1 MKSETGS
8 PRSNPPNRDDVH
20 RAAIEDGSV
29 PTNPPTS
36 ATEFDEEE
44 CALNEQ
50 MANTLRRVHFTPGGS
65 AFIAF
70 AEAFQAGETTA
81 PFDQQF
87 GDLVRGLASVTWRA
101 SQSEDTAVRRLA
113 QKQLK
118 AADRIVCALDDYELL
133 TKKIDDLLEIE
144 IDDALLRAW
153 DVLEI
158 MRRLSFVLLTKP
170 SGKVELKPTAF
181 KPWDPE
187 LNMIQARAIG
197 AHPWDAQLCGEE
209 LLGRVQDPK
218 FWTSRSR
225 PTLKSLAIKIYLD
238 IVGEGAAPEETLYED
253 LRKAAAWQTRH
264 PTGSM
269 KILPRGIT
277 VGTGTT
283 KIPIDYIPLTRTREL
298 VRQGESHFKPRP
310 KRKMSTD

>member
-1 MKSETGS
+1 
-8 PRSNPPNRDDVH
+8 
-20 RAAIEDGSV
+20 
-29 PTNPPTS
+29 
-36 ATEFDEEE
+36 
-44 CALNEQ
+44 

-70 AEAFQAGETTA
+70 AEAFQAGKTTG

-87 GDLVRGLASVTWRA
+87 GDLVMGLASITWRA
-101 SQSEDTAVRRLA
+101 SQNKDTAVRRLA
-113 QKQLK
+113 RKQLK
-118 AADRIVCALDDYELL
+118 AVDRIVCALDDYELIE
-133 TKKIDDLLEIE
+133 KKIDDLLGVE
-144 IDDALLRAW
+144 IDDALRRAW

-158 MRRLSFVLLTKP
+158 MRRLSFVLVTKP
-170 SGKVELKPTAF
+170 SGKVGRKAIAF
-181 KPWDPE
+181 KPGDPE
-187 LNMIQARAIG
+187 RATALGG

-277 VGTGTT
+277 VGTGKT

-310 KRKMSTD
+310 NRRA